1 MRLKTGFGDDLTSAH
16 IELIIKRLDLE
27 RQNYETRELNGMKL
41 TARYVQNYLKRFY
54 NGTDYAIPS
63 EPTINKHINYNKYLE
78 KALNHYAINITLVA
92 QLCRMFNVSMSYI
105 LALPD
110 DADVSLLPDSYGSQF
125 TQLDDPN
132 FMGTFSCYMLQES
145 RGNSKASSSK
155 TNTLRKNDE
164 IIECTLK
171 INRISNR
178 TVATLSIPYPRSM
191 GDGYIEVTA
200 TGQPIHCKFSNNII
214 INLASENG
222 RLYTLMYGHDTF
234 YTNTLHFR
242 ECVLLSPSPG
252 NPGKPL
258 LSKMILLRHP
268 IRKHDYDFMRGL
280 LSFNVN
286 CVVIAKS
293 KFEEICS
300 DADIKKFKEEF
311 QPFLDL
317 YEQPFYV
324 IPDSLIECNYDT
336 SFNQLELKK
345 IMLKLRNHSYSMA
358 QIEIGTENKGYAI
371 AKELQKIKSSDEITD
386 LIS

>member
-1 MRLKTGFGDDLTSAH
+1 MRLKNNTGDQLSQAH
-16 IELIIKRLDLE
+16 IELIIKRLDSA
-27 RQNYETRELNGMKL
+27 RQNYEKMELNGMKL
-41 TARYVQNYLKRFY
+41 TARYVQNYLRRLY
-54 NGTDYAIPS
+54 GEYSYPT
-63 EPTINKHINYNKYLE
+63 EPTINKHINYNKYPE
-78 KALNHYAINITLVA
+78 KGPGYYSINITLVA

-110 DADVSLLPDSYGSQF
+110 DADVSLLPNSYGSQF
-125 TQLDDPN
+125 KQLDDPN
-132 FMGTFSCYMLQES
+132 FMGTFHCYMLQES
-145 RGNSKASSSK
+145 QGTSKASSSK
-155 TNTLRKNDE
+155 TNTLRKNDN
-164 IIECTLK
+164 ITKCTLK
-171 INRISNR
+171 ISRISNR

-191 GDGYIEVTA
+191 GEGYIEVTA

-214 INLASENG
+214 INLAAENG

-258 LSKMILLRHP
+258 LSKMILLRYP
-268 IRKHDYDFMRGL
+268 IREPDYDFMRGL

-286 CVVIAKS
+286 SVIIAKS

-300 DADIKKFKEEF
+300 DPDIKKFKEEF
-311 QPFLDL
+311 QPWLDI

-336 SFNQLELKK
+336 SFSQLELKK

-358 QIEIGTENKGYAI
+358 QIEIGAENKGYAI
-371 AKELQKIKSSDEITD
+371 AKELQNIENSDEMTD
-386 LIS
+386 PIS